1 MISSQIRQE
10 ARVSLAGKWGKA
22 ALFTLCYGLVMYAFA
37 WIAGLIPFIGNIAY
51 YIISVPISYGVLVTF
66 IKLRRGE
73 DISYLDFLTTGFS
86 VFGKL
91 WGIIGH
97 VVLKLIVPIII
108 LIISIFLLA
117 FGTTGGIAA
126 SIFSTTT
133 STTVTFSA
141 IAIIGLI
148 AYIVSLIY
156 LIVKGFLYAFTSYIL
171 YDNPDMSSK
180 EIVEKSESLMNGN
193 RGAYVCLGLSFIGW
207 MILSAF
213 TLYIGLLWLL
223 PYIMISFIIFYE
235 DRSGTFSSSKETSEP
250 EVIKENN

>member
-10 ARVSLAGKWGKA
+10 ARVALAGKWGKA
-22 ALFTLCYGLVMYAFA
+22 ALFTLCYGLVTYAFS
-37 WIAGLIPFIGNIAY
+37 WIAALIPFIGNIAY
-51 YIISVPISYGVLVTF
+51 FIISVPISYGVLVTF

-73 DISYLDFLTTGFS
+73 EISYLDFLTTGFS

-108 LIISIFLLA
+108 LIISIFLVA
-117 FGTTGGIAA
+117 FGTTGGITA
-126 SIFSTTT
+126 SIFSTT

-156 LIVKGFLYAFTSYIL
+156 LIVKGLLYSFTSYIL
-171 YDNPDMSSK
+171 FDNPDMSSK
-180 EIVEKSESLMNGN
+180 EIVEKSETLMNGN
-193 RGAYVCLGLSFIGW
+193 RGAYLCLGLSFIGW
-207 MILSAF
+207 LILSAF

-235 DRSGTFSSSKETSEP
+235 DRSATFSSSKETSEP